1 MSSRPDERPYARL
14 PLLAKAS
21 KELET
26 CVFCPKLCRT
36 TCPVSNA
43 APNETWTPGAKM
55 TAGYHMAR
63 GDIAIEPE
71 SALTAYACTGC
82 HACTHA
88 CDHKNPVAEVLG
100 ETRRE
105 LFKRKYA
112 PKSIYEA
119 RTTWQNAE
127 DARMRDFEKRKD
139 ATVALTGGC
148 TYSDDVRNAALS
160 LARHLLGVGV
170 KVEWIPA
177 CCGKPLL
184 AMGDEA
190 AFKAQEQKLKTL
202 RMKYQQVFSID
213 AGCSET
219 LRTDATPLLLEL
231 AGRNEEKLKAGS
243 SKDPVRYHDPCA
255 MGRGLGLYDL
265 PRSLLKRVT
274 GHAVLEFTGSKDAA
288 ACSGGGGLLPV
299 TMPAVAKQAAK
310 ARVADHRALGGG
322 TLVTACASSLK
333 SFKAAGEDAIDILE
347 VLALALAPTE

>member
-1 MSSRPDERPYARL
+1 MSPRPDARPYARL
-14 PLLAKAS
+14 PLLAQVS

-55 TAGYHMAR
+55 TASYHMAR

-71 SALTAYACTGC
+71 AALTAYACTGC
-82 HACTHA
+82 HACTRA

-100 ETRRE
+100 ETRGE

-119 RTTWQNAE
+119 RKTWQSAE
-127 DARMRDFEKRKD
+127 DARMRGFEKRKD
-139 ATVALTGGC
+139 VSVAITGGC
-148 TYSDDVRNAALS
+148 TYSDEVRNAALS
-160 LARHLLGVGV
+160 LARHLLGVD
-170 KVEWIPA
+170 VEWLPA

-190 AFKAQEQKLKTL
+190 AFKAQEERLKSL
-202 RMKYQQVFSID
+202 RTQYQQVFSID

-219 LRTDATPLLLEL
+219 LRSDATPLLLEL
-231 AGRNEEKLKAGS
+231 AGSNEAKLKAGS
-243 SKDPVRYHDPCA
+243 FKGPVRYHDPCA

-265 PRSLLKRVT
+265 PRNLLKRVT
-274 GHAVLEFTGSKDAA
+274 GEAALEFTGSKDSA

-299 TMPAVAKQAAK
+299 TMPVVATQAAK
-310 ARVADHRALGGG
+310 ARIADHRALGGG

-347 VLALALAPTE
+347 VLALALATAPAE

>member
-1 MSSRPDERPYARL
+1 MSSRPDERPYTRL
-14 PLLAKAS
+14 PLLAKAG

-88 CDHKNPVAEVLG
+88 CDHKNPVADVLDQ
-100 ETRRE
+100 TRRE

-112 PKSIYEA
+112 PNSIYKA
-119 RTTWQNAE
+119 RATWQSAE
-127 DARMRDFEKRKD
+127 DARMRNFQKRKD
-139 ATVALTGGC
+139 VTVAITGGC
-148 TYSDDVRNAALS
+148 SYSEDVRNAALS
-160 LARHLLGVGV
+160 VARNLLGIDA
-170 KVEWIPA
+170 EWLPA

-190 AFKAQEQKLKTL
+190 AFKAQEQKLKAL
-202 RMKYQQVFSID
+202 RTQYEQVFSID

-219 LRTDATPLLLEL
+219 LRSDATPLLLEL
-231 AGRNEEKLKAGS
+231 AGKNEDKLKGS
-243 SKDPVRYHDPCA
+243 FKGPVRYHDPCA

-265 PRSLLKRVT
+265 PRTLLKRVT
-274 GHAVLEFTGSKDAA
+274 GQPVLEFTASKESA

-299 TMPAVAKQAAK
+299 TMPAVAKQTAK
-310 ARVADHRALGGG
+310 MRVADHHARGGG

-333 SFKAAGEDAIDILE
+333 SFKAAGENAFDILE
-347 VLALALAPTE
+347 VLALALTE